1 LAAARSAYEKALE
14 VDPQLAAAWTNLGSM
29 RAEADDLDG
38 ARDYFDRA
46 LRCDPEQPEAQV
58 NLAELALRQG
68 DMEVAIVGYRQ
79 VLRAAPDHPEAHY
92 GLARALIAVGGKAQA
107 LAHLER
113 FCGAVE
119 NVPKKDRDPSL
130 EARHRRALDVI
141 ESLRE
146 DLASG

>member
-1 LAAARSAYEKALE
+1 
-14 VDPQLAAAWTNLGSM
+14 M
-29 RAEADDLDG
+29 RAESDDLDG

-68 DMEVAIVGYRQ
+68 DMDVAIAGYRQ
-79 VLRAAPDHPEAHY
+79 VLRAAPDHAEAHY
-92 GLARALIAVGGKAQA
+92 GIARALIAVGGKAQA

-113 FCGAVE
+113 FCGAIDR
-119 NVPKKDRDPSL
+119 VPQADLDPSL
-130 EARHRRALDVI
+130 EARRRRAVEVI

-146 DLASG
+146 ELASG